1 MTEIVSTVQEI
12 DVLEKEIKVLK
23 TNLCKLIKRKKE
35 LESKIITFL
44 DHKDQPGL
52 KYKDITIISEE
63 KDRHKRLK
71 KSDRLDKGVYILRK
85 YGVSNPEEA
94 LKDLMTNLKGDA
106 IPYKR
111 LRSRKTKQ
119 VNRIR

>member
-12 DVLEKEIKVLK
+12 DLLEKEIKVLK
-23 TNLCKLIKRKKE
+23 TNLYKLIKRKKE

-71 KSDRLDKGVYILRK
+71 KSDRLDKGVHILRK

-106 IPYKR
+106 IPYKTVKIKKD
-111 LRSRKTKQ
+111 KTGK
-119 VNRIR
+119 